1 MVKQNFKSKPEGKGA
16 SQISVEMQRMIHETW
31 NYNREGEPLVQE
43 AVVLRR
49 PQAQGILS
57 ELTERMR
64 WVRYV
69 VRIVTL
75 RSIYTVLVACFFN
88 PYLLLLAG

>member
-1 MVKQNFKSKPEGKGA
+1 MQMTAEMLGRVARTHLIKTVKENFKSKPEGKGA
-16 SQISVEMQRMIHETW
+16 SEITVEMQRMIHETW

-49 PQAQGILS
+49 PQAQGMLS

-64 WVRYV
+64 RLGYV
-69 VRIVTL
+69 
-75 RSIYTVLVACFFN
+75 A
-88 PYLLLLAG
+88 